1 MFRALLLTCV
11 MSLNFVACDKGNGN
25 EPSPYFTADELVG
38 TVWSGTNKA
47 QNNYEI
53 KIVNKTDL
61 RLNVKSSKGTVY
73 VDNETLKYQYNQE
86 NGNFIKAALIKPDEF
101 KLQSEL
107 QWREDILNV
116 FNNAT
121 H

>member
-86 NGNFIKAALIKPDEF
+86 NGNFTSSYDEDPV
-101 KLQSEL
+101 SY
-107 QWREDILNV
+107 
-116 FNNAT
+116 T
-121 H
+121 HQTLPTIA